1 MLYLKMNSNG
11 SLKCTFCPHA
21 NISPEILPVREL
33 SLSLLP
39 GERSKLLPCWISLL
53 VNPVSN
59 TGNVSGS
66 SELKCEEFEKKPFSC
81 YLCSRSYRIKIKELC
96 LIFAQMA
103 TRFFLTFVYWPPIYS
118 SFLSLSSTLID
129 ELCVSWM
136 L

>member
-59 TGNVSGS
+59 TGDVSGS
-66 SELKCEEFEKKPFSC
+66 TELSVKSLKRSHSAVISVRDPTELRLRSC
-81 YLCSRSYRIKIKELC
+81 
-96 LIFAQMA
+96 A
-103 TRFFLTFVYWPPIYS
+103 
-118 SFLSLSSTLID
+118 
-129 ELCVSWM
+129 
-136 L
+136 